1 MLFIH
6 KGQRHKITRAEG
18 PERIE
23 QEWWISNGE
32 HRDYYAVENEQGVR
46 YWIFRLGHYS
56 GVKTYQW
63 FLHGYFA

>member
-6 KGQRHKITRAEG
+6 KGQRHRITRAEG

-23 QEWWISNGE
+23 QEWWLADGE
-32 HRDYYAVENEQGVR
+32 HRDYYSVEDEQGVR
-46 YWIFRLGHYS
+46 FWIFRYGHYRET
-56 GVKTYQW
+56 KTHQW